1 MCACT
6 WFKEKKEN
14 TGVAAAAASETTAWD
29 EKQKGRLVFVAAAIV
44 TGHAV
49 TFGLR
54 QSSSTWLPNQMRSN
68 LARSDVFVWLAAR
81 DGNDPQPSQW
91 QKKNKKI
98 M

>member
-14 TGVAAAAASETTAWD
+14 IGVAAAAAAASETTAWD
-29 EKQKGRLVFVAAAIV
+29 EKQKGRLVFVAAAII

-49 TFGLR
+49 TFGRR

-68 LARSDVFVWLAAR
+68 LACSDMFVWLAGAR
-81 DGNDPQPSQW
+81 W
-91 QKKNKKI
+91 E
-98 M
+98 